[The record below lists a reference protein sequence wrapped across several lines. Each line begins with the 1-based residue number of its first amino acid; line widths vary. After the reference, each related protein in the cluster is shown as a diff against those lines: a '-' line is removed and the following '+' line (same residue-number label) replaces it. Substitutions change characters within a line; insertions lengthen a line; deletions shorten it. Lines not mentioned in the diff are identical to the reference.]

1 MRSSVLLLF
10 ALFLLPSVSEGK
22 TINFLTGSPF
32 GLGLVGGVAQNP
44 TSDLV
49 SKPYSEK
56 SDYSYF
62 AGLDPFLDF
71 GNFIL
76 KAHVHYH
83 NLSVLTG
90 PTGSLTYSDTS
101 DSQLLLYGGS
111 LLLVPFLSAN
121 KEFRAYFRFGAN
133 LASLGG
139 ENARTYA
146 TGAKY
151 TEKFTASGVDKQGA
165 LGLEILL
172 VQNYSLAAEFGYREL
187 SFDKIQFESGTALD
201 GSSQIEGA
209 DLVNAQ
215 GTFKSLKYNGAFASL
230 ALNLNF

>member
-1 MRSSVLLLF
+1 MIRTFFLLL
-10 ALFLLPSVSEGK
+10 ALLFLPNASEGK

-32 GLGLVGGVAQNP
+32 GLGLVGGISQNP
-44 TSDLV
+44 SSDLV
-49 SKPYSEK
+49 SKPYTEK

-62 AGLDPFLDF
+62 GGIDPFLDF

-76 KAHVHYH
+76 KGHFQYH
-83 NLSVLTG
+83 NLGVLTG
-90 PTGSLTYSDTS
+90 PTGSLTYTDTS
-101 DSQLLLYGGS
+101 DSELLLYGGS
-111 LLLVPFLSAN
+111 LLLVPFLSEN
-121 KEFRAYFRFGAN
+121 KQFRAYFRFGAN
-133 LASLGG
+133 LASLSG
-139 ENARTYA
+139 ENARTYS

-187 SFDKIQFESGTALD
+187 AFDKIQFESGTALD
-201 GSSQIEGA
+201 GSTQQAGA
-209 DLVNAQ
+209 DLVNET
-215 GTFKSLKYNGAFASL
+215 GTLKSLKYNGIFASL